1 MMMILSPLPEVVKA
15 AEKEKKDRMI
25 AKKKAQAAALGKEP
39 SEVELDEDDS
49 DDDEVGL
56 NLNSCHS
63 HIPKVS
69 FKPNFFHKI
78 KKRFQEITS
87 CQLSFELGTP
97 AKCMPPCPSMIQK
110 LSSIHRGLGVA
121 CTDASKPS
129 GFRLVPQL
137 APT

>member
-49 DDDEVGL
+49 DDDEVGF
-56 NLNSCHS
+56 NSNSCHS

-69 FKPNFFHKI
+69 FKLRISFIISRNVSMKLHLVNYLL
-78 KKRFQEITS
+78 TWDS
-87 CQLSFELGTP
+87 CEMYASP
-97 AKCMPPCPSMIQK
+97 V
-110 LSSIHRGLGVA
+110 HR
-121 CTDASKPS
+121 
-129 GFRLVPQL
+129 
-137 APT
+137 